1 MLPPAEVVARAMQLG
16 ALITARP
23 RSSRRLTHAVVAR
36 TWQRRVVEDLRA
48 SYAHQLLAALRH

>member
-1 MLPPAEVVARAMQLG
+1 MARAMQLG